1 MFDSGSNIPS
11 DIEKAE
17 KKKEVSSVIPERSKA
32 KL

>member
-17 KKKEVSSVIPERSKA
+17 KKEVSSVIPERSKA